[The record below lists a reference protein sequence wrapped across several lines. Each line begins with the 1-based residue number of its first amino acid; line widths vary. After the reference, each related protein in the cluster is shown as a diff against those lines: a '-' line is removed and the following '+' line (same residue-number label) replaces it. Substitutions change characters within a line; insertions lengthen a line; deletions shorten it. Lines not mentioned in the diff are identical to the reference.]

1 MVLSSLKVVGRIAA
15 ALLVVLG
22 VGCQSTSNHEKNVD
36 AANKRWKSMRST
48 LILQMAQQQFDA
60 GDLEQAERT
69 LSEALQIDND
79 NGELYILAG
88 RVAMERSQL
97 ERAYHRFKLAI
108 EIDSTLSEAH
118 YYQAI
123 VLQRWTHFEA
133 ALDFYRR
140 AYELQPDNA
149 AYLLA
154 MTEMLVILDRSDEA
168 MQILTEKMAY
178 FDLNAGIRV
187 AIGRLYMMRD
197 QPDQALEYFHQ
208 ASLIRPDDT
217 QIREDLAMSQLAAG
231 QPREAV
237 HNLEQIRNDPAYANR
252 RDIKRVLADGYLAAG
267 RTDKAK
273 SVYLELTHSNPMDVE
288 AWVKLGEVSLNLRDT
303 TGTLLAATRIKKLA
317 PDRHEGYML
326 SGVVWQQQKKYDQAI
341 EMFNRAAKL
350 APKDATPLL
359 LLGIT
364 LEQNNQKN
372 LAAQAYAEALRRR
385 PEDSRAQQL
394 LEKIQ
399 VDGAS
404 EEINVLTSN

>member
-1 MVLSSLKVVGRIAA
+1 
-15 ALLVVLG
+15 
-22 VGCQSTSNHEKNVD
+22 
-36 AANKRWKSMRST
+36 MRAIWNR
-48 LILQMAQQQFDA
+48 LR
-60 GDLEQAERT
+60 ET
-69 LSEALQIDND
+69 LSEALHVDSG

-168 MQILTEKMAY
+168 MKVLTDKMAY

-187 AIGRLYMMRD
+187 AIGRLYMMRN
-197 QPDQALEYFHQ
+197 QPAQALEYFHQ
-208 ASLIRPDDT
+208 ASLIRPDDM
-217 QIREDLAMSQLAAG
+217 QVREDLAMAQLAAG
-231 QPREAV
+231 QPHEAV
-237 HNLEQIRNDPAYANR
+237 RNLEQIRNDPTYANR

-273 SVYLELTHSNPMDVE
+273 SVYLELTRSNPMDVE
-288 AWVKLGEVSLNLRDT
+288 AWVKLGEVSLNQRDS
-303 TGTLLAATRIKKLA
+303 TGTLLAATRLRRLA

-326 SGVVWQQQKKYDQAI
+326 SGVVWQQQEKYDQAI
-341 EMFNRAAKL
+341 EMFSRAAEL
-350 APKDATPLL
+350 ASNDATPLL

-364 LEQNNQKN
+364 LEQDNQKS
-372 LAAQAYAEALRRR
+372 LAAKAYIEALRRR
-385 PEDSRAQQL
+385 PNDSRAQQL
-394 LEKIQ
+394 LKKIQ
-399 VDGAS
+399 IDGGH
-404 EEINVLTSN
+404 EEVNVLTSN